1 MVECTCCKL
10 VAEMAEVG
18 KLHDLGEHW
27 TINERVNHRRPA
39 LVIQTRRH
47 VEHLGQLNSNEVNQL
62 GEILKVSVG
71 RVEKLPKVEQC
82 YVLYFNEGNPG
93 HVHLHLVPR
102 FAGETERANQLP
114 DQLISGITTEFDL
127 LAKEISKELNHDYS
141 ELSRLV
147 RSTLWLCH
155 AWAGVD
161 APRKRRVSLYPW
173 IARASRRIKY
183 FDPGEKYVLLWMFV
197 WVSCWLAESITVD
210 SLHGWSRFLLAV
222 GAYRFVDM
230 FLFEVRIL
238 LAPTPLR
245 SIARGLVL
253 RGLNLVE
260 IAFGSSV
267 LITALSSRPSTET
280 LLMGFR
286 IATLQGTNSMPGI
299 GIDIISAMATS
310 ACLIILVGGIAVLLS
325 KTAERVKEVRS

>member
-1 MVECTCCKL
+1 MAECTCCKL

-27 TINERVNHRRPA
+27 TINERVNHERPA

-47 VEHLGQLNSNEVNQL
+47 VENLGELNSNEVNEL

-71 RVEKLPKVEQC
+71 RVKELPKVEQC

-102 FAGETERANQLP
+102 FTGETERANQLP
-114 DQLISGITTEFDL
+114 DRLVSGVTTEFDF

-141 ELSRLV
+141 EPSRLV
-147 RSTLWLCH
+147 RSILWLCQ

-183 FDPGEKYVLLWMFV
+183 FDPAEKYVLLWMFV
-197 WVSCWLAESITVD
+197 WISCWLAESIAVG
-210 SLHGWSRFLLAV
+210 SLHGWSRFLVAV

-230 FLFEVRIL
+230 FLFEVRII

-245 SIARGLVL
+245 SIPRGLLL

-286 IATLQGTNSMPGI
+286 IATLQGANSMPGI
-299 GIDIISAMATS
+299 GIDIISTMATS
-310 ACLIILVGGIAVLLS
+310 VCLVILVGGVAMLLS
-325 KTAERVKEVRS
+325 KTAARILEVRR

>member
-1 MVECTCCKL
+1 MAECTCCKL
-10 VAEMAEVG
+10 VAGMAEVG

-27 TINERVNHRRPA
+27 TINERVNHERPA

-47 VEHLGQLNSNEVNQL
+47 VENLGQLNSNEVNEL

-71 RVEKLPKVEQC
+71 RVEELPRVEQC
-82 YVLYFNEGNPG
+82 YVLYFNEGDPG

-102 FAGETERANQLP
+102 FTGETERANELP
-114 DQLISGITTEFDL
+114 DRLVSGVTTEFDL
-127 LAKEISKELNHDYS
+127 LAQEISKELNHDYS
-141 ELSRLV
+141 EPSRLV
-147 RSTLWLCH
+147 RSILWLCK

-173 IARASRRIKY
+173 IAQASRRIKY
-183 FDPGEKYVLLWMFV
+183 FDPAEKYVLLWMFV
-197 WVSCWLAESITVD
+197 WISCWLAESIAVG
-210 SLHGWSRFLLAV
+210 SLHGWSRFLVAV

-245 SIARGLVL
+245 SIPRGLLL

-260 IAFGSSV
+260 IAIGSSV

-299 GIDIISAMATS
+299 GIDIISTMATS
-310 ACLIILVGGIAVLLS
+310 VCLVILVGGVAMLLS
-325 KTAERVKEVRS
+325 KTAERVLEVHR

>member
-1 MVECTCCKL
+1 MAECTCCKII
-10 VAEMAEVG
+10 AELAEVG
-18 KLHDLGEHW
+18 KLHDVGEHW
-27 TINERVNHRRPA
+27 TINERVNHERPA

-47 VEHLGQLNSNEVNQL
+47 VEHFGQLNSNEVNEL

-71 RVEKLPKVEQC
+71 RVERSPKVEQC
-82 YVLYFNEGNPG
+82 YVLYFNEGDPG

-102 FAGETERANQLP
+102 FIGEAERANQLP
-114 DQLISGITTEFDL
+114 DRLVSGVTTEFDL
-127 LAKEISKELNHDYS
+127 LAKEISKELNNDYS
-141 ELSRLV
+141 EPSRLV
-147 RSTLWLCH
+147 RSILWLCR

-173 IARASRRIKY
+173 VARASRRIKY
-183 FDPGEKYVLLWMFV
+183 FDPAEKYVFLWMFV
-197 WVSCWLAESITVD
+197 WVSCWLVESIAVG
-210 SLHGWSRFLLAV
+210 SLHGWSQFLVAV

-260 IAFGSSV
+260 LAFGSSV

-286 IATLQGTNSMPGI
+286 IATLQGTSSMPGI
-299 GIDIISAMATS
+299 GLDIISAITTS
-310 ACLIILVGGIAVLLS
+310 GCLVILVGGMAMLLS

>member
-1 MVECTCCKL
+1 MAECTCCKL

-27 TINERVNHRRPA
+27 TINERVNHERPA

-47 VEHLGQLNSNEVNQL
+47 VENLGELNSNEVNEL

-71 RVEKLPKVEQC
+71 RVKELPKVEQC
-82 YVLYFNEGNPG
+82 YVLYFNEGDPG
-93 HVHLHLVPR
+93 PVHLHLVPR
-102 FAGETERANQLP
+102 FTGETERANQLP
-114 DQLISGITTEFDL
+114 DRLVSGVTTEFDF
-127 LAKEISKELNHDYS
+127 LAKEISKELNLDYS
-141 ELSRLV
+141 EPSRLV
-147 RSTLWLCH
+147 RSILWLCQ

-183 FDPGEKYVLLWMFV
+183 FDPAEKYVLLWMFV
-197 WVSCWLAESITVD
+197 WISCWLAESIAVG
-210 SLHGWSRFLLAV
+210 SLHGWSRFLVAV

-230 FLFEVRIL
+230 FLFEVRII

-245 SIARGLVL
+245 SIPRGLLL

-286 IATLQGTNSMPGI
+286 IATLQGANSMPGI
-299 GIDIISAMATS
+299 GIDIISTMATS
-310 ACLIILVGGIAVLLS
+310 VCLVILVGGVAMLLS
-325 KTAERVKEVRS
+325 KTAARILEVRR

>member
-1 MVECTCCKL
+1 MAECTCCNL
-10 VAEMAEVG
+10 VAEMAKVG
-18 KLHDLGEHW
+18 KLHDLSEHW
-27 TINERVNHRRPA
+27 TINERVNHERPA

-47 VEHLGQLNSNEVNQL
+47 VENLGELNSNEVNEL

-71 RVEKLPKVEQC
+71 RVKELPKVEQC
-82 YVLYFNEGNPG
+82 YVLYFNEGDPG

-102 FAGETERANQLP
+102 FTGETERANQLP
-114 DQLISGITTEFDL
+114 DRLVSGVTTEFDF

-141 ELSRLV
+141 EPSRLV
-147 RSTLWLCH
+147 RSILWLCQ

-183 FDPGEKYVLLWMFV
+183 FDPAEKYVLLWMFV
-197 WVSCWLAESITVD
+197 WISCWLAESIAVG
-210 SLHGWSRFLLAV
+210 SLHGWSRFLVAV

-230 FLFEVRIL
+230 FLFEVRII

-245 SIARGLVL
+245 SIPRGLLL

-286 IATLQGTNSMPGI
+286 IATLQGANSMPGI
-299 GIDIISAMATS
+299 GIDIISTMATS
-310 ACLIILVGGIAVLLS
+310 VCLVILVGGVAMLLS
-325 KTAERVKEVRS
+325 KTAARILEVRR